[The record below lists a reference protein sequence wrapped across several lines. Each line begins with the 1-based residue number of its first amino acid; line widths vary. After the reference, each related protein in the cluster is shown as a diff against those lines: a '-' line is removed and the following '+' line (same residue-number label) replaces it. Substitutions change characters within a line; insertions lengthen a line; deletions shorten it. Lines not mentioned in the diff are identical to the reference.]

1 MPADLATSS
10 EGNLLRR
17 PPESALPLPGSV
29 RSVLTVRDAVG
40 GMLVGL
46 VATVAVFLGWSPP
59 GPVYRSTWVQLAHC
73 GIVAVRGLFLAEYG
87 IVLLVLAVAA
97 GFVGLAVS
105 VLLGRL
111 PNAGRDALDQ

>member
-1 MPADLATSS
+1 M
-10 EGNLLRR
+10 
-17 PPESALPLPGSV
+17 
-29 RSVLTVRDAVG
+29 LTARDAVG

-59 GPVYRSTWVQLAHC
+59 DPVYRSTWVQLAHY

-97 GFVGLAVS
+97 GFVEPAAS

-111 PNAGRDALDQ
+111 PNAGLDALDQ